1 MITNI
6 RLQNFR
12 SYADA
17 SFEFDPGPN
26 IIVGANASGKTNLL
40 EAVMVLA
47 RGGSY
52 RAKDV
57 ELIKHNAPWARL
69 DGLFGHQNRTLKLEP
84 QDASLSKS
92 FLIDNKAYSRLSLE
106 RSLPLVYFE
115 PEHLQSLTRGPAQ
128 RRDYFDDLLE
138 RTQPGFKQLAAAY
151 RRTLAQRNALL
162 KRGSNAASQQAFAWD
177 VRLGELGSQIAAYR
191 QELISSFNKRISA
204 AYSQIAGRRTKVI
217 IEYQI
222 QFAVDSYASQM
233 VSALEKNLQRDLARG
248 FSGYGPHREDFKFL
262 IGNQP
267 IDSTASRGE
276 IRSLLLSL
284 KKLELVLVEKAGN
297 QKPILLLDDV
307 LSELDGARRQA
318 LVEMLKDYQSILT
331 TTDADTVLEYFA
343 TGSHKILALG

>member
-47 RGGSY
+47 QGSSY
-52 RAKDV
+52 RAKDT
-57 ELIKHNAPWARL
+57 ELIKHGTPWSRL
-69 DGLFGHQNRTLKLEP
+69 DGLFEHQNRTLKLEP
-84 QDASLSKS
+84 KEGSLSKS
-92 FLIDNKAYSRLSLE
+92 FLIDNKYYSRLSLE

-115 PEHLQSLTRGPAQ
+115 PEHLQSLTRGPSQ

-138 RTQPGFKQLAAAY
+138 RTQPEFKRLAAAY

-162 KRGSNAASQQAFAWD
+162 KRGPNATSQQTFAWD
-177 VRLGELGSQIAAYR
+177 VRLGELGSQIAACR
-191 QELISSFNKRISA
+191 QGLINNFNKKISA
-204 AYSQIAGRRTKVI
+204 TYSQIAGHRTKVI

-222 QFAVDSYASQM
+222 QFPSGNYASQM
-233 VSALEKNLQRDLARG
+233 VSALEKNLERDLARG
-248 FSGYGPHREDFKFL
+248 FSGYGPHREDFNFL
-262 IGNQP
+262 ISSRP
-267 IDSTASRGE
+267 IDSSASRGE

-284 KKLELVLVEKAGN
+284 KKLELGLVEKARG

-307 LSELDGARRQA
+307 LSELDGSRRQA

-331 TTDADTVLEYFA
+331 TTDADTVLDYFA
-343 TGSHKILALG
+343 TGSHKLLALG